1 MANNLPSVI
10 REVRGQLDNMDSE
23 FRMAL
28 PPHINVEK
36 FKRVAMTAIQ
46 SNASLLG
53 ADRKSLFGSCV
64 RAAQDGLLPDG
75 REAAL
80 VIFGNAVQYMPM
92 IGGILKRIRNSGE
105 VSTTSAQIVH
115 RNDSFRYWVDGDG
128 EHLEHEPLMFG
139 DRGEIVGA
147 YAVAKTKDGAV
158 YIEVMTKSQIEKVRN
173 VSRSKNNGPWVQ
185 WWEEMARKTVMRRLS
200 KRLPMSTDIED
211 ILRRE
216 EESYPESNGPV
227 PPRPTLSDFNV
238 PDDAIDAE
246 VVDAPADHG
255 GHRDNDQE
263 VITAFDAFGEV
274 IYEGVDRAAAVSEL
288 AAEARA
294 TKSQDAI
301 QALREHNEDLWA
313 DVEPR
318 IHQNGGADTAKEPA
332 TTPTSKTTRF
342 DAAAR
347 NKTKET
353 GWEIAAPGG
362 ETRFVSSL
370 GDWRATLIEL
380 AEICNP
386 TDVIQANIRT
396 YDWARKNRTADD
408 DVAHLDALRKHFSS
422 IGVEGL

>member
-1 MANNLPSVI
+1 MTSNLPSVI
-10 REVRGQLDNMDSE
+10 REVRGQLDNMDGE

-46 SNASLLG
+46 SNASLLN

-115 RNDSFRYWVDGDG
+115 RNDAFRYWVDGDG

-147 YAVAKTKDGAV
+147 YAVAKTKDGAI
-158 YIEVMTKSQIEKVRN
+158 YIEVMTKSQIEKVRS

-216 EESYPESNGPV
+216 EDSYLDSNGPI
-227 PPRPTLSDFNV
+227 PPRPTISDFSA
-238 PDDAIDAE
+238 PDDGVDAE
-246 VVDAPADHG
+246 VEVDLPAEETDG
-255 GHRDNDQE
+255 VDDTSI
-263 VITAFDAFGEV
+263 ITVVDAFGEV
-274 IYEGVDRAAAVSEL
+274 IYEGIDRGAAIEAL
-288 AAEARA
+288 AAETRS
-294 TKSQDAI
+294 TQNDDAL
-301 QALREHNEDLWA
+301 QALKDNNEDLWPS
-313 DVEPR
+313 VERSIPAK
-318 IHQNGGADTAKEPA
+318 QEPQSADT
-332 TTPTSKTTRF
+332 KTTLF
-342 DAAAR
+342 DTAAKKKSNGAEWVIKSPSH
-347 NKTKET
+347 N
-353 GWEIAAPGG
+353 G
-362 ETRFVSSL
+362 ETRFLSSL
-370 GDWRATLIEL
+370 GDWCATLIEL
-380 AEICNP
+380 SDTAAP
-386 TDVIQANIRT
+386 ADVLHANIKT
-396 YDWARKNRTADD
+396 YDWACSNRTAAD
-408 DVAHLDALRKHFSS
+408 DVAHLDALREHFN
-422 IGVEGL
+422 GVGVSGL